1 MLINRAN
8 RIIPAGIQMIQRSA
22 SFMRVSFPGFHVK
35 QTSGVKS
42 DAFKFNNPSNRGEFL
57 SNIEQFRKEISRGP
71 QACAAAL
78 G

>member
-1 MLINRAN
+1 
-8 RIIPAGIQMIQRSA
+8 
-22 SFMRVSFPGFHVK
+22 MRVSFPGFHVK

-42 DAFKFNNPSNRGEFL
+42 DAFKFNDPSNRGEFL